1 MKATEQ
7 YFAVAL
13 FIMLY
18 KEVITFKSA
27 EKGHTCSNSSCVSL
41 PERVVST
48 SLQRSKVNKRSIFD
62 AGGQGCAA
70 ASRKLRQSINS
81 VSKAST
87 VLTSWSC
94 NQGIQL

>member
-7 YFAVAL
+7 YFAVVL

-27 EKGHTCSNSSCVSL
+27 EKDHTCWNSSCVSL

-81 VSKAST
+81 VSKANT